1 VDSAIDASHGPPDSR
16 VKILTR
22 RPEREGGRY
31 GFQRYALPTN
41 ENRARHGDGTAIA
54 KPAMSEV
61 RPRRSRR
68 GGGTNRQL
76 EPVVRL
82 RSLRDAL
89 HRAAIAH
96 HQTSVGPRPAAPAV
110 SQKDD
115 FV

>member
-1 VDSAIDASHGPPDSR
+1 M
-16 VKILTR
+16 KILTR

-96 HQTSVGPRPAAPAV
+96 YQTSVGPRPAAQLSPKRTISCDRLGMKDVRSSPA
-110 SQKDD
+110 S
-115 FV
+115 